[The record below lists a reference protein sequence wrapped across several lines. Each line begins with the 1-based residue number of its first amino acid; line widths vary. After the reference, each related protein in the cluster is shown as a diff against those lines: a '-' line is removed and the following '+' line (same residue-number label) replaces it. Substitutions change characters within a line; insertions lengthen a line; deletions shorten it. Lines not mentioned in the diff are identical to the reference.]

1 MRVALYLRYSTEL
14 QNPLSLRDQEH
25 ACRLYAQ
32 RQPNWHIA
40 DVFSDAAVSGR
51 DNHRPGLDQLERA
64 LEAGSVDIVLVYDL
78 SRLSR
83 RMSVATAFLE
93 RLHFRRARL
102 YTTKEGEITPIL
114 VGALSMAA
122 QMQAEAVGS
131 DSKRGQS
138 ARRRDHKWTGKVP
151 YGYRLIDAAGG
162 GKTLE
167 VLPDEAVIVIRIC
180 EAFVAGTSPEAIAAG
195 LNAEGIRG
203 PGSRPWQN
211 TTIRGQ
217 RDRGTGI
224 LNNPVY
230 AGEAVYNRCSYV
242 KNPKTDKRTARPH
255 PPELWE
261 RTPVSAW
268 RIVDDDLWAAV
279 KTRQSSIRL
288 GMSAAQQTCG
298 NGLNGARRH
307 KYLLS
312 GKLSCGCCGG
322 GYTIINRTEYG
333 CAAHKAKGR
342 AICAQTIRVKKQDVE
357 RRVMHAIEAELMSRP
372 YVDAFV
378 AEARAAY
385 EQTVKARRRDRGKLA
400 SSIADREQRI
410 ERLIDQLEE
419 GIGSPARIKER
430 LAEHEVALV
439 DLRRQLDSGDGEGDL
454 IQALPALAEV
464 YRERVAELVQA
475 LRDGG
480 DAEAMEPIRRLI
492 ERIVVHADEG
502 AGFRLELHGA
512 LAGILSLCA
521 NSNARLRGGRS
532 GSVREVQVSVV
543 AGVGFEPTTFRL

>member
-1 MRVALYLRYSTEL
+1 MRVALYLRYSTEM

-25 ACRLYAQ
+25 ICRLYAQ
-32 RQPNWHIA
+32 RETGWHIEH
-40 DVFSDAAVSGR
+40 VFSDAAVSGR
-51 DNHRPGLDQLERA
+51 NSHRPGLDQLKSA
-64 LEAGSVDIVLVYDL
+64 LESRGVDIVLVYDL
-78 SRLSR
+78 GRLSR
-83 RMSVATAFLE
+83 RMSIATAFLE
-93 RLHFRRARL
+93 QLHFRGAKL

-122 QMQAEAVGS
+122 QMQAEAAGS

-167 VLPDEAVIVIRIC
+167 IVPDEAAIVVRIC
-180 EAFVAGTSPEAIAAG
+180 KEFVSNTSPEAIAAA
-195 LNAEGIRG
+195 LNAERVPG
-203 PGSRPWQN
+203 PGGRPWQN
-211 TTIRGQ
+211 TTVRGQ

-224 LNNPVY
+224 LNNPAY
-230 AGEAVYNRCSYV
+230 AGEAVYNRCSYI
-242 KNPKTDKRTARPH
+242 KNPRTDKRTARPH

-261 RTPVSAW
+261 RTPVPEW
-268 RIVDDDLWAAV
+268 RIVDDELWSAV
-279 KTRQSSIRL
+279 KTRQSSLRL

-298 NGLNGARRH
+298 NGLKGARRH

-312 GKLSCGCCGG
+312 SKLECGCCGG

-333 CAAHKAKGR
+333 CAAHKAKGP
-342 AICAQTIRVKKQDVE
+342 AICAQTVRVKRQDVE
-357 RRVMHAIEAELMSRP
+357 RRVMHAIEAQLMSRP

-385 EQTVKARRRDRGKLA
+385 EASIKARRRDRSKLA
-400 SSIADREQRI
+400 SGIADREQRI

-430 LAEHEVALV
+430 LAEHEAALV
-439 DLRRQLDSGDGEGDL
+439 DLRRQLDTDDAEGGV

-464 YRERVAELVQA
+464 YRERVAELVQT

-480 DAEAMEPIRRLI
+480 DGEAMEPIRQLI
-492 ERIVVHADEG
+492 DRIVVHA
-502 AGFRLELHGA
+502 
-512 LAGILSLCA
+512 
-521 NSNARLRGGRS
+521 
-532 GSVREVQVSVV
+532 
-543 AGVGFEPTTFRL
+543 